1 MFSTIYRTMLKALF
15 SVSVL
20 FVWSRIMGK
29 KHISQL
35 TFFDYVVGISI
46 GSLSGTFAMDDSIGY
61 IKGVTGLSVYALFTI
76 ILSYISLKSYSG
88 RRILNG
94 TPTILIQNGRI
105 IESGLKSTKMNIN
118 DLIEECRL
126 KNAFNIADIEFAV
139 LETSGKLSV
148 LLKSYNQPLT
158 PKDMNI
164 ATEYKGLCINLI
176 IDGRVLD
183 DQLKT
188 ADRSEDWLSSQLQV
202 QGIKSPSEVL
212 LAFIDSSNKLYVYK
226 KESNS
231 DLVH

>member
-1 MFSTIYRTMLKALF
+1 MLKALF